1 MLHYVVRRYTA
12 LQDVTLRCK
21 TLHYVVRRY
30 TTLWDVTLRCKT
42 LRYVVRRY
50 TTLWDVTLRC
60 KTLRCFSPTNLRN
73 HGGPVR
79 NNLVGNCPMSHRY
92 FRLCVCVSLS
102 FTQVQCSSTV
112 IGSTPVVKSNMSCQ
126 LPVVDPFHP
135 SVMKFISAT
144 SDPECTGKPHGE
156 LLDGVLK
163 FTGK

>member
-1 MLHYVVRRYTA
+1 MRRYVT
-12 LQDVTLRCK
+12 LWDVTLRCE
-21 TLHYVVRRY
+21 TLRYVVRLY
-30 TTLWDVTLRCKT
+30 TTLWDVTLRCET
-42 LRYVVRRY
+42 LHYVVRRYVVRRY
-50 TTLWDVTLRC
+50 AV
-60 KTLRCFSPTNLRN
+60 FSPTNLRN
-73 HGGPVR
+73 HGEPIR

>member
-1 MLHYVVRRYTA
+1 MSDVPPLSQA
-12 LQDVTLRCK
+12 LRLRFSNE
-21 TLHYVVRRY
+21 VEIFRE
-30 TTLWDVTLRCKT
+30 
-42 LRYVVRRY
+42 
-50 TTLWDVTLRC
+50 
-60 KTLRCFSPTNLRN
+60 CFPYLLPKLSK
-73 HGGPVR
+73 
-79 NNLVGNCPMSHRY
+79 
-92 FRLCVCVSLS
+92 LS